1 MRVGDPARI
10 FAISILFVSLLRSVG
25 GYATTRQSQPTLR
38 ELLINARLHHL
49 IERKRENDD

>member
-10 FAISILFVSLLRSVG
+10 FDISILFVSLLQSVG